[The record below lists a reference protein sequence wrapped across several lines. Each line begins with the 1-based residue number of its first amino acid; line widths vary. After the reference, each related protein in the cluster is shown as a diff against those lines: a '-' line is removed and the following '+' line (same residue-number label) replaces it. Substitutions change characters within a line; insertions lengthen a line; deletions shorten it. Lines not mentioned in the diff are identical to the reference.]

1 MKVILSIAIAVLAL
15 AGCASQSPTASG
27 PDGSREPGSLA
38 NQETGPRKRIADPL
52 SHTAVEVVSPRTVD
66 LTEAPDDV
74 WKRVR
79 RGFSVPNID
88 TPLVHD
94 WEEFYSRKPE
104 YLQRIA
110 TRAGKYLY
118 YIVEE
123 IDRRGMPTELALLPF
138 VESAYDPWAYSPA
151 KASGLWQFIPST
163 GRGYNLKQDWWRDE
177 RRDPIASTNAALDYL
192 EYLFDFHGDWHLALA
207 SYNWGE
213 GSVKRAIEKNAG
225 RDMPTDYLSLDMPNE
240 TRNYIPKLQAIKNI
254 IARPQDFNVS
264 LPPIDNTPYFVT
276 ITRNRDI
283 DVPLA
288 AKLAEMPV
296 EEFKALNPS
305 FNRNVILGRHE
316 PTLILPTDRVAI
328 FETNLKSYDGA
339 LSSWGTHTVAR
350 GEKLPA
356 IAKRY
361 NLSVATLTEANGL
374 TMRSGLETGQVLLI
388 PTGATSV
395 QVVKDAAAAS
405 RGKVAEAKEEI
416 AAARTRGREVAVA
429 KGHEPLAPTSR
440 QQAAAVAKGPVVAAK
455 GPVVAPRGPVVA
467 GKGQPAAKPA
477 VQTAANKAHPQPAP
491 AKPTR
496 THKVVQGDTLTSI
509 AQRYRTSVS
518 ELQAANGGLGKSAL
532 RVGTAVRIP
541 G

>member
-15 AGCASQSPTASG
+15 AGCASVQSPNATG
-27 PDGSREPGSLA
+27 PDGQPQASPNS
-38 NQETGPRKRIADPL
+38 NQETGPRVRIADPL
-52 SHTAVEVVSPRTVD
+52 AHTAVEVVAARTVD
-66 LTEAPDDV
+66 LTVAPDDV

-88 TPLVHD
+88 TPLVHE

-104 YLQRIA
+104 YLQRVA
-110 TRAGKYLY
+110 ARAGKYLY

-254 IARPQDFNVS
+254 IARPQDFNVQ
-264 LPPIDNTPYFVT
+264 LPAVDNTPYFVT
-276 ITRNRDI
+276 ITRNRDL

-288 AKLAEMPV
+288 AKLAEMPI

-339 LSSWGTHTVAR
+339 LSSWGTHTVAA

-374 TMRSGLETGQVLLI
+374 TMRSGIETGQILLI
-388 PTGATSV
+388 PTRETSV
-395 QVVKDAAAAS
+395 QVVKEAAAAG
-405 RGKVAEAKEEI
+405 RGRAVEAKQEVT
-416 AAARTRGREVAVA
+416 AARNRGREVAVA
-429 KGHEPLAPTSR
+429 KGREQTTAANRSRQQVAAVAKPPAHAAAGKPR
-440 QQAAAVAKGPVVAAK
+440 QQAA
-455 GPVVAPRGPVVA
+455 
-467 GKGQPAAKPA
+467 
-477 VQTAANKAHPQPAP
+477 P
-491 AKPTR
+491 AKPVR
-496 THKVVQGDTLTSI
+496 THKVVQGDTLASI

-518 ELQAANGGLGKSAL
+518 ELTAANSGIAKSVL
-532 RVGTAVRIP
+532 RIGTAVRIP
-541 G
+541 PG

>member
-15 AGCASQSPTASG
+15 AGCATAPPPTATG
-27 PDGSREPGSLA
+27 PDGQTPQGSPTSPQ
-38 NQETGPRKRIADPL
+38 QESGPRVRIADPL
-52 SHTAVEVVSPRTVD
+52 THAAVEVVAARTVD
-66 LTEAPDDV
+66 LTVAPDDV

-88 TPLVHD
+88 TPLVQE

-110 TRAGKYLY
+110 ARAGKYLF

-254 IARPQDFNVS
+254 IAHPQDFNVQ
-264 LPPIDNTPYFVT
+264 LPVVDNTPYFVT

-374 TMRSGLETGQVLLI
+374 TMRSAIETGQVLLI
-388 PTGATSV
+388 PTRATSV

-405 RGKVAEAKEEI
+405 RGRAVEAKQEVVS
-416 AAARTRGREVAVA
+416 ARDRGRELAAA
-429 KGHEPLAPTSR
+429 KSREQAAAASRTR
-440 QQAAAVAKGPVVAAK
+440 QQAAAVAKPQQQAA
-455 GPVVAPRGPVVA
+455 ARGRP
-467 GKGQPAAKPA
+467 QAA
-477 VQTAANKAHPQPAP
+477 

-496 THKVVQGDTLTSI
+496 THKVVQGDTLASI

-518 ELQAANGGLGKSAL
+518 ELTAANNGIAKSVL
-532 RVGTAVRIP
+532 RIGTAVRIP
-541 G
+541 PG

>member
-15 AGCASQSPTASG
+15 AGCASVQSPTATG
-27 PDGSREPGSLA
+27 PDGQPQAASP
-38 NQETGPRKRIADPL
+38 NQETGPRVRIADPL
-52 SHTAVEVVSPRTVD
+52 AHTAVEVVAARTVD
-66 LTEAPDDV
+66 LTVAPDDV

-88 TPLVHD
+88 TPLVHE

-104 YLQRIA
+104 YLQRVA
-110 TRAGKYLY
+110 ARAGKYLY

-254 IARPQDFNVS
+254 IARQQDFNVQ
-264 LPPIDNTPYFVT
+264 LPAVDNTPYFVT

-339 LSSWGTHTVAR
+339 LSSWGTHTVTA

-374 TMRSGLETGQVLLI
+374 TMRSGIETGQILLI
-388 PTGATSV
+388 PTRETSV
-395 QVVKDAAAAS
+395 QVVKEAAAAG
-405 RGKVAEAKEEI
+405 RGRAVEAKQEVV
-416 AAARTRGREVAVA
+416 AARTRGREVAVA
-429 KGHEPLAPTSR
+429 KGREQTTTANRSRQQVAAVAKPAPAAAGKPR
-440 QQAAAVAKGPVVAAK
+440 QQAA
-455 GPVVAPRGPVVA
+455 
-467 GKGQPAAKPA
+467 
-477 VQTAANKAHPQPAP
+477 P
-491 AKPTR
+491 AKPVR
-496 THKVVQGDTLTSI
+496 THKVVQGDTLASI

-518 ELQAANGGLGKSAL
+518 ELTAANNGIAKSVL
-532 RVGTAVRIP
+532 RIGTAVRIP
-541 G
+541 PG

>member
-27 PDGSREPGSLA
+27 PDGSRESASIA

-429 KGHEPLAPTSR
+429 KGHELPAPTTR
-440 QQAAAVAKGPVVAAK
+440 QQAAAVAKGQVVAAK
-455 GPVVAPRGPVVA
+455 GPVVAA
-467 GKGQPAAKPA
+467 KGQPAAKPP
-477 VQTAANKAHPQPAP
+477 VQTAANKARPQAAP
-491 AKPTR
+491 AKPAR

-532 RVGTAVRIP
+532 RVGSAVRIP